1 MTNFNDANI
10 TKYVSDLFKEDNVT
24 ALGFFYSILA
34 LLSGLLTTYISKWM
48 DKRKTKHEEENE
60 DITLLSQTSSKL
72 IEDAKTVS
80 DMARIMLKDQDEFF
94 QKRIEMAVADAKEE
108 CSKQIQDLKVEY
120 QKMISDMEK
129 EIKTLRDEKEILSK
143 KVSEL
148 QTRLKKYEKSG
159 TGPLSD
165 ESIKS

>member
-80 DMARIMLKDQDEFF
+80 GMARIMLKDQDEFF

-159 TGPLSD
+159 TAPLS
-165 ESIKS
+165 